1 MVHLVQ
7 TYYKSTNF
15 CVITPYDAQRAAIE
29 TGLKNADL
37 PWDSVYNLDSF
48 QGSSVVST
56 SMKKKL
62 PYAQRVAGKSDGI

>member
-29 TGLKNADL
+29 TGLKNAGL

-48 QGSSVVST
+48 QGSSVVLR
-56 SMKKKL
+56 KKSSL
-62 PYAQRVAGKSDGI
+62 MPS